1 MILFGL
7 LLLIVAW
14 LFVMLKCDYCV
25 CLFAVGSLLCWR
37 ILVVF
42 SIVGAV
48 RFALLAVF
56 V

>member
-7 LLLIVAW
+7 LLLITAW
-14 LFVMLKCDYCV
+14 LLVMLECDYCV
-25 CLFAVGSLLCWR
+25 CLFAVDSLLCWG

-42 SIVGAV
+42 SIVGSV
-48 RFALLAVF
+48 RFALLTVF